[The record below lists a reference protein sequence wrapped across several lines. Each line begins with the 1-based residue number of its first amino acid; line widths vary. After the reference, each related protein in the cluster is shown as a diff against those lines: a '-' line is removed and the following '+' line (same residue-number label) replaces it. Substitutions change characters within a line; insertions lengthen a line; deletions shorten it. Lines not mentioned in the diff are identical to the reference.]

1 MIITIHM
8 TITYMISHGSYN
20 FRDERNN
27 TKKEYAI
34 SGFPSNKN
42 ILTKIGQRKLSFPGK
57 SYISI
62 I

>member
-1 MIITIHM
+1 M
-8 TITYMISHGSYN
+8 TITCMISHGNYN

-42 ILTKIGQRKLSFPGK
+42 ILTKIGQRKLSFPV
-57 SYISI
+57 SRIYRSSERNAT
-62 I
+62 